1 MKNAGK
7 RYDLAVA
14 GGGSG
19 GIGAALAA
27 ARAGLRVVL
36 VEKEAMLGGTSTA
49 AGVSCWEP
57 GVGGT
62 GIPFDIYKRLKTIPD
77 AVGIYSFGRHFSFQ
91 DGWYWPHALDK
102 VNFPGGETVIDPACT
117 YADSLRRHVPPG
129 EILNESFQRRYWHG
143 VIFEPL
149 AFSGVVLQ
157 MLQETGNCEVRMAT
171 RLVNVC
177 AHGGRLESAI
187 LDDGS
192 ELTADFWV
200 DGTGDGSLCTACGC
214 ESLQGRDPR
223 SRFDEPG
230 APAEGHARGVN
241 GVTLIFRAT
250 PCPQPGIEP
259 LAEGIPAR
267 CWWATAFPA
276 VKCDHFPNGD
286 LMFNMLPTMSGED
299 YLRQSPAEA
308 VAECARRVHAQWHFL
323 QTYFPEF
330 RRYRLDSMSPMLG
343 VRESRRM
350 VCDYTLTEH
359 DLRAGLSG
367 QTHADII
374 AIADHPCDRHGPGDG
389 GCKEF
394 SQPYG
399 IPYRCL
405 IPKGMHN
412 LLVACRCSGF
422 SSIAASSCR
431 LSRTML
437 QLGQAA
443 GTAIALAAESGLSLR
458 DVPAGELRERL
469 RGQHVQLDWPTPVG
483 MQMILEKV

>member
-1 MKNAGK
+1 
-7 RYDLAVA
+7 
-14 GGGSG
+14 
-19 GIGAALAA
+19 
-27 ARAGLRVVL
+27 
-36 VEKEAMLGGTSTA
+36 
-49 AGVSCWEP
+49 
-57 GVGGT
+57 
-62 GIPFDIYKRLKTIPD
+62 
-77 AVGIYSFGRHFSFQ
+77 
-91 DGWYWPHALDK
+91 
-102 VNFPGGETVIDPACT
+102 
-117 YADSLRRHVPPG
+117 
-129 EILNESFQRRYWHG
+129 
-143 VIFEPL
+143 
-149 AFSGVVLQ
+149 
-157 MLQETGNCEVRMAT
+157 
-171 RLVNVC
+171 VNVC